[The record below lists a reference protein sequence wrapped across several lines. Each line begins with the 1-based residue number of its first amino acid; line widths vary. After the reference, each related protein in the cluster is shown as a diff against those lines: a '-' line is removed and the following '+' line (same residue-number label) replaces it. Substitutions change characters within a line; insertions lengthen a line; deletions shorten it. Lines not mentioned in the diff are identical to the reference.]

1 MTNTRAW
8 IYLMIAILAEVAATT
23 AMKMANGFTELK
35 PSILIFVFY
44 AISMSFLILSLK
56 RLEIGLAYAI
66 WSGLG
71 TFLIYLIGIYTFNE
85 PVTLL
90 KTISVLCIII
100 GVMGL
105 KQA

>member
-8 IYLMIAILAEVAATT
+8 IYLTLAILAEVAATT
-23 AMKMANGFTELK
+23 AMKLANGFTELK

-44 AISMSFLILSLK
+44 ALSLGFLILSLK
-56 RLEIGLAYAI
+56 RLEIGFAYAI

-71 TFLIYLIGIYTFNE
+71 TLLIFIIGICTFNE

-90 KTISVLCIII
+90 KTMSLLCIII
-100 GVMGL
+100 GVIGL